1 MFSPAGCSPQLAGSL
16 SPCSATVSLTATGS
30 AVDGS
35 TVVTISA
42 SPLGLTT
49 KPATFTLTV
58 FGAFDYSLSA
68 LPSTL
73 SVTQGGVAGVETV
86 TAVLTSGQAQSVT
99 FSISGLPSGVTASL
113 FSPASCSPQL
123 AGSLSPFFFNDTATT
138 EIYALSLHDAL
149 PISASPLGLTTK
161 PATFTLTV
169 FGAFDY
175 SLSALPST
183 LSVTQGGVAGVVTS
197 IALLTSGQALSVTFS
212 ISGLPSGVTASLFSP
227 ASCSP
232 QLAGSL
238 SPFFF
243 NDTATTEIYA
253 LSLHDALP
261 ISASPLGL
269 TTKPAT
275 FTLTVVGAFD
285 YSLSALPSTLS
296 VTQAGV
302 DAAETVTAVLTSGQ
316 PQSVTFSI
324 SGLPSGVTASLFS
337 PASCSPQ
344 LAGSLSPCSAFFFN
358 DTATTE
364 IYTLSLHDAL
374 PISLGLTTKPAT
386 FTLTVV
392 GAFDY
397 SLSAL
402 PSTLSVT

>member
-1 MFSPAGCSPQLAGSL
+1 MPSGVTASLFSPASCSPQLAGSL

-30 AVDGS
+30 AVAGS
-35 TVVTISA
+35 TVVT
-42 SPLGLTT
+42 
-49 KPATFTLTV
+49 
-58 FGAFDYSLSA
+58 
-68 LPSTL
+68 
-73 SVTQGGVAGVETV
+73 
-86 TAVLTSGQAQSVT
+86 
-99 FSISGLPSGVTASL
+99 
-113 FSPASCSPQL
+113 
-123 AGSLSPFFFNDTATT
+123 
-138 EIYALSLHDAL
+138 
-149 PISASPLGLTTK
+149 ISASPLGLTTK

-296 VTQAGV
+296 VTQGGVAGV
-302 DAAETVTAVLTSGQ
+302 ESVASVLTSGQ
-316 PQSVTFSI
+316 AQSVTFSI

-344 LAGSLSPCSAFFFN
+344 LAGSLSFFFN

-364 IYTLSLHDAL
+364 IYSLSLHDAL
-374 PISLGLTTKPAT
+374 PIFSASPLGLTTKPAT

-402 PSTLSVT
+402 PS